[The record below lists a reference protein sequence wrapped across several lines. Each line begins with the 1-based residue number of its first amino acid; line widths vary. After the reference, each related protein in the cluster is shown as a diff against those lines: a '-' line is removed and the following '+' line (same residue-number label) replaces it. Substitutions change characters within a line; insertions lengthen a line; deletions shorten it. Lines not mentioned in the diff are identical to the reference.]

1 MSVDRRTFLR
11 LLSTTSVAGTFSKSI
26 EKALALSANVRT
38 GTIEDVQH
46 IVFMMQENRSFD
58 HYFGTLRGVRGY
70 GDNRT
75 INLSN
80 GSPVWYQPNGS
91 GYLLPFHPGAPNLG
105 LQFIED
111 LPHDWTTTHGAW
123 NQ

>member
-1 MSVDRRTFLR
+1 
-11 LLSTTSVAGTFSKSI
+11 
-26 EKALALSANVRT
+26 
-38 GTIEDVQH
+38 
-46 IVFMMQENRSFD
+46 MMQENRSFD

-80 GSPVWYQPNGS
+80 GSPVWYQPNGG

-111 LPHDWTTTHGAW
+111 YRMTGRPRTNTIFPFSVRMHFSVCSRAAFPEVARRT
-123 NQ
+123 